1 MDAHIDCNRKP
12 RDAVR
17 CPETVLSDL
26 SIPAVPADFSNELLC
41 IPTAY
46 FPTGTA
52 ATVHGAQDKAENK
65 IAVGNTG
72 DADADALK
80 WEFEAGKQ
88 LAVLTVNAPLSAIRD
103 LGADC
108 GASMLLQTRQCDSTT
123 DVSLINVKAT
133 QRKKRKRGE
142 EKTQ

>member
-1 MDAHIDCNRKP
+1 M
-12 RDAVR
+12 R

-26 SIPAVPADFSNELLC
+26 SMSAVPADFSNELLC

-46 FPTGTA
+46 FPTGTVV
-52 ATVHGAQDKAENK
+52 TVDDAQDKVEHKAAAESTDDK
-65 IAVGNTG
+65 
-72 DADADALK
+72 DADALK

-88 LAVLTVNAPLSAIRD
+88 VAVLTLKAPLSAIRD

-108 GASMLLQTRQCDSTT
+108 GASMLLHTRQCDSAA
-123 DVSLINVKAT
+123 DMSLIKVKAT